1 MLMVPSAVESY
12 KVSMST
18 KPVIS
23 VGLLLRAARERQ
35 GRTIP
40 DIATDLCLM
49 QSYLRAIEADDLAG
63 LPGLFFYRSFVR
75 QYATLVGIDTETL
88 MPALNAMTSPSGAE
102 PQAASSNDAAASA
115 VAKSAASRSIGVL
128 PSLLGRP
135 DFSKLDVQWT
145 TGLLVL
151 SLAVCSGFYALWA
164 DRPDPASLVA
174 AAATP
179 EVMLND
185 AAISPPGDVATEA
198 SNPVGSIAVIGEAS
212 ANDRPGPIAETS
224 AAPGATLGVAPNV
237 ASAEA
242 TPAVQLSLSASEL
255 TWLSISSQGRQIFS
269 GVLQPSEFKTIS
281 GVDAATLKTGN
292 AGGVEVR
299 WNGKPLGP
307 IGGRGEVRT
316 VLLTPGN
323 VEILAPAKSL

>member
-1 MLMVPSAVESY
+1 MN
-12 KVSMST
+12 T
-18 KPVIS
+18 KSVLS

-40 DIATDLCLM
+40 DIATHLCLM
-49 QSYLRAIEADDLAG
+49 QSHLRAIEADDLAG

-102 PQAASSNDAAASA
+102 PQAASSDGAAASA

-151 SLAVCSGFYALWA
+151 SLAACSGFYALWA
-164 DRPDPASLVA
+164 DGPGPASLVA
-174 AAATP
+174 AAVQATP

-185 AAISPPGDVATEA
+185 TAISPPGDVATEA
-198 SNPVGSIAVIGEAS
+198 SNPVAPIAVTGEAS
-212 ANDRPGPIAETS
+212 ANDRPGPIVETS
-224 AAPGATLGVAPNV
+224 AASGAALNVAP
-237 ASAEA
+237 AEA
-242 TPAVQLSLSASEL
+242 APAVQLSLSASEL
-255 TWLSISSQGRQIFS
+255 TWLSITSQGRQIFS
-269 GVLQPSEFKTIS
+269 GVLQPSELKTVS
-281 GVDAATLKTGN
+281 GMDAAILKIGN

-323 VEILAPAKSL
+323 VEILTPAKSL